1 MQIHLAL
8 YDPSFLGSNRSYW
21 TWSSSI
27 IPDRLLDECYY
38 RFLIKQKPEK
48 PEQIHKNDLFGGII
62 ELQNWVVVYRF
73 YNGGRDLRDRPGR
86 YVILTG
92 WIKRNETL
100 HRAPSKIF
108 SSAVFESFAWNAPQC
123 PVPQPDSLDIDV
135 SGTPVK
141 RPSIAIQPFDGKY
154 VFPMN
159 ASVESAVE
167 SFFSLN
173 SQSDKR
179 HLTINKTDNL
189 SHLAIEI
196 VNAKTHSRLQSPDQ
210 QEPPFER
217 QFNSPAP
224 EQSND
229 SDYLFPEED
238 NMKYQQIS
246 LFNTCALIF
255 IIIFLS
261 VLFVQQISIQKQ
273 INNNSE
279 VINTIQQEL
288 KLLQPQQN
296 DFYYNPIQ
304 QPQDGVYSGAVPQE
318 QTWDHTLESPEA
330 GYLQTAPQN
339 IQSPNP
345 SDPNDPST
353 MSLPGGNEST
363 PEQPSKKEKKK
374 KQGSWN
380 LLLQ

>member
-1 MQIHLAL
+1 
-8 YDPSFLGSNRSYW
+8 
-21 TWSSSI
+21 
-27 IPDRLLDECYY
+27 
-38 RFLIKQKPEK
+38 
-48 PEQIHKNDLFGGII
+48 
-62 ELQNWVVVYRF
+62 
-73 YNGGRDLRDRPGR
+73 
-86 YVILTG
+86 
-92 WIKRNETL
+92 
-100 HRAPSKIF
+100 
-108 SSAVFESFAWNAPQC
+108 
-123 PVPQPDSLDIDV
+123 
-135 SGTPVK
+135 
-141 RPSIAIQPFDGKY
+141 
-154 VFPMN
+154 
-159 ASVESAVE
+159 
-167 SFFSLN
+167 
-173 SQSDKR
+173 
-179 HLTINKTDNL
+179 
-189 SHLAIEI
+189 
-196 VNAKTHSRLQSPDQ
+196 
-210 QEPPFER
+210 
-217 QFNSPAP
+217 
-224 EQSND
+224 
-229 SDYLFPEED
+229 
-238 NMKYQQIS
+238 MKYQQIN

-288 KLLQPQQN
+288 KLLQSQQN